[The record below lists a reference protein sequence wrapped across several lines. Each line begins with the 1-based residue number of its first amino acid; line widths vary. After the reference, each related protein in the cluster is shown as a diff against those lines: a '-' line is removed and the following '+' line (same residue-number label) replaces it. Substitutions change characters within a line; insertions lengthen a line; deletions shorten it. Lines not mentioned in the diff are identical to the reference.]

1 MTNVHIAV
9 GIALFTRNLF
19 AGAWGLVA
27 WLSKRPSPGFW
38 YLLRA
43 AQGAVVLQAFIG
55 AILLIRGLGALS
67 DLHYLY
73 GVLPVAIMLVT
84 EAMRVGAA
92 QRVVGDTDYA
102 ELPEPEAQ
110 QLALQIFVA
119 ETRVMALGCLIIAAL
134 AIRAGESG
142 GFIG

>member
-1 MTNVHIAV
+1 MTDLHITV
-9 GIALFTRNLF
+9 GIALFSLNFL
-19 AGAWGLVA
+19 AGAWGTVA

-43 AQGAVVLQAFIG
+43 AQAAVLLQAFIG
-55 AILLIRGLGALS
+55 AVLLIRGLEATA

-73 GVLPVAIMLVT
+73 GVLPVAIMLIT

-110 QLALQIFVA
+110 ALALQVFVA
-119 ETRVMALGCLIIAAL
+119 ETRVMALGCLVIAAL
-134 AIRAGESG
+134 AIRAGESS